1 MASSKQFGLVGVQS
15 DPNSPLG
22 YSPCAVGCCLSVR
35 SCNTLPDGRSII
47 DTIGKAR
54 FRIVDNWEQDGYLV
68 GKVVWLND
76 VLPSSEA
83 ERQQLQ
89 RTLQQLVDRVRALY
103 ARFASSTAC
112 ASLSRLLQRITEMP
126 DMGTTVEQWVRLS
139 YWLCDTL
146 PVDLQTKQHLVRT
159 ENIYAILGNRRQRCR
174 ELTCQRTRSLAVPQH
189 SSRSTRVWNVCK
201 RSKNAWIAQ
210 ETHTAAPVPSCSAA
224 VSLALSCSL
233 CQSFIA
239 RVFVYSIVCVCAI
252 HSSCRW
258 SFCSS
263 HLSLLFHSFVASL
276 FCIAARH
283 CLHYSNWH
291 IVCLKKLRLSKPT
304 NHSSNLS
311 FIQAERRHRFGVRAE
326 KLTKRGVTREGSLLL
341 YAAFLSPSFAHVR
354 PPLLLSP
361 ALARVHTCLP
371 ALAARHSQPTLY
383 SHPLSLS
390 LSLGAYYAATSQGR
404 RSVGLSHSHR

>member
-210 ETHTAAPVPSCSAA
+210 ETHTAAHVPSCSAA
-224 VSLALSCSL
+224 ISLALSLSCSL

-239 RVFVYSIVCVCAI
+239 RVFVYSIVCVCHSFIVSLVVLFVPSLAPLPLLRCFSVLYSCPTLPTLLQLAYRVPQETTSLQANQPLKQSII
-252 HSSCRW
+252 HSS
-258 SFCSS
+258 
-263 HLSLLFHSFVASL
+263 
-276 FCIAARH
+276 
-283 CLHYSNWH
+283 
-291 IVCLKKLRLSKPT
+291 
-304 NHSSNLS
+304 
-311 FIQAERRHRFGVRAE
+311 
-326 KLTKRGVTREGSLLL
+326 RE
-341 YAAFLSPSFAHVR
+341 
-354 PPLLLSP
+354 
-361 ALARVHTCLP
+361 
-371 ALAARHSQPTLY
+371 
-383 SHPLSLS
+383 
-390 LSLGAYYAATSQGR
+390 AT
-404 RSVGLSHSHR
+404 